1 MGAAASI
8 NKEIGSLISEVTLK
22 KLPEAVEEAVYIH
35 EKFPLII
42 DPTEQ
47 ASRFLKY
54 QSGAFV
60 NYDDPIQGQKS
71 SLNRA
76 LVASMQNG
84 RTFSLKVPNLQN
96 ITEDAFDPKLF
107 PKEVLDR
114 NAFFVDDVWQSVLK
128 PNLGDPLPE
137 DASISPEFIF
147 ILVTVQEFI
156 PAILLDKMHIIKV
169 IDPSK
174 QNTPEGTTDGAV
186 SCGDAGMDQI
196 ASLFGANEI
205 IR

>member
-1 MGAAASI
+1 MGAGASI
-8 NKEIGSLISEVTLK
+8 TKEAIAQIAQVPLK

-42 DPTEQ
+42 DPSEQ

-60 NYDDPIQGQKS
+60 NYDDPIQGQKK

-84 RTFSLKVPNLQN
+84 RTFSLKIPDLQK
-96 ITEDAFDPKLF
+96 IKEDIFEPKTF
-107 PKEVLDR
+107 PKVVIDR
-114 NAFFVDDVWQSVLK
+114 NAFFADEVWQSVLK

-147 ILVTVQEFI
+147 ILVTVQEYV
-156 PAILLDKMHIIKV
+156 PAELQSKMHIIRV
-169 IDPSK
+169 LDPAK
-174 QNTPEGTTDGAV
+174 QEENNGQSSV
-186 SCGDAGMDQI
+186 SSGDAGMDQI